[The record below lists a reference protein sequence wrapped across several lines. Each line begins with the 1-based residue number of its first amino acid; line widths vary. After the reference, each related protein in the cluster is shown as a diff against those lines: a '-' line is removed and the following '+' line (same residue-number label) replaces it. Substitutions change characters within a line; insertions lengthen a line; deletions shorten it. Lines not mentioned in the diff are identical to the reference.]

1 MHLEGKPIPPVGGY
15 TDGVPMKLLAKIPKS
30 RKFLDEN
37 IVYMVK
43 GMAMMGYIP
52 QQLLGFID
60 SIPGG
65 LTLDTLNMIAQRAGR
80 SGGSA
85 GGLSGLDALLGQPVS
100 ILASFLP
107 QEKKDELKA
116 MLAELNKNA

>member
-1 MHLEGKPIPPVGGY
+1 
-15 TDGVPMKLLAKIPKS
+15 MKLLAKVPET

-43 GMAMMGYIP
+43 GMAMAGFIP

-65 LTLDTLNMIAQRAGR
+65 LTLDAMNMISQRAGR

-85 GGLSGLDALLGQPVS
+85 GGVSGLDALLGQPAS
-100 ILASFLP
+100 ILVSFLP
-107 QEKKDELKA
+107 QEKKLEMVGLLEK
-116 MLAELNKNA
+116 LNEQCGISVNMKNYHY